1 MRIISASQPV
11 HNDRDGA
18 IVAEESVPPAVIEKD
33 LPELKTRHQEAMKKD
48 PTWSMFGGFIDIDN
62 RTYQVAP

>member
-18 IVAEESVPPAVIEKD
+18 IVAEESVPPAVIEKTF
-33 LPELKTRHQEAMKKD
+33 PNSRHGTRK
-48 PTWSMFGGFIDIDN
+48 P
-62 RTYQVAP
+62 